1 MHGGEEVPEG
11 LLDEVVACRSR
22 PYGRGSGAHVWQ
34 QHGKPKGRHPV
45 VSGHAAAGINERQ
58 MGAAATGK
66 KPKASVT
73 RAQARRAAFLPSSLV
88 RGKGFCPDLEGLEQ
102 PLFEEKR

>member
-1 MHGGEEVPEG
+1 M
-11 LLDEVVACRSR
+11 
-22 PYGRGSGAHVWQ
+22 YGSNTV
-34 QHGKPKGRHPV
+34 KPKGRHPV

-66 KPKASVT
+66 KPEASVT

-88 RGKGFCPDLEGLEQ
+88 RGKGVCPDLEGLEQ